1 MNQQEEK
8 KEFWAIV
15 SLMGHQQ
22 LAGFLDEYTMG
33 GCSFLRLTVPE
44 TPKQPQWTRLFKDN
58 SIYAIDPCTEAV
70 AKWKAERLD
79 IAPIAVWDATDMLKK
94 ELEKSGKVIV
104 SKDQLPDWFLL
115 AEPAP
120 ANNNDDFGHDE
131 DQPDLYG
138 NDN

>member
-33 GCSFLRLTVPE
+33 GCNFLSLTVPE

-58 SIYAIDPCTEAV
+58 SIYSIDPCTEEV
-70 AKWKAERLD
+70 AKWKAEQLEV
-79 IAPIAVWDATDMLKK
+79 APITVWDASKMLKK
-94 ELEKSGKVIV
+94 ELESSGKVII
-104 SKDQLPDWFLL
+104 SKDQLPEGFLL
-115 AEPAP
+115 PEPAKNDP
-120 ANNNDDFGHDE
+120 DLGYNDDEEWYGNNN
-131 DQPDLYG
+131 
-138 NDN
+138 

>member
-1 MNQQEEK
+1 MNQQEER

-33 GCSFLRLTVPE
+33 GCNFLRLTVPE

-58 SIYAIDPCTEAV
+58 SIYSIDPCTEAV
-70 AKWKAERLD
+70 AKWKAERLNV
-79 IAPIAVWDATDMLKK
+79 APVTVWDANDMLKK
-94 ELEKSGKVIV
+94 ELENAGKVII
-104 SKDQLPDWFLL
+104 SKDQLPEGFLL
-115 AEPAP
+115 PKPAP
-120 ANNNDDFGHDE
+120 AKNDDYYGHDE

-138 NDN
+138 DND